1 MPRFEQIFYSDHQ
14 GDPSDSKTCILIHG
28 AGGNSLYWPPEIRR
42 LAGYRMLAL
51 DLPGHGKSGGYGC
64 QSIRD
69 YAKCVT
75 DWMLG
80 IGAPRAYV
88 AGHSMGGAIAI
99 AMALQFPQQVRGL
112 VLVGCG
118 NKLSVAPWLLEA
130 TASAV
135 KFKTAVEKIVQW
147 SFYPE
152 TPVRLKKLATQRML
166 ESRPSGLHSDLI
178 ACDRF
183 ETGDQLRS
191 INCPALV
198 IHGEDDKMIPI
209 AQARFLAASIPNA
222 RLEIVP
228 KAGHMVMLE
237 NPKVVSDKITE
248 FFAAISS

>member
-1 MPRFEQIFYSDHQ
+1 
-14 GDPSDSKTCILIHG
+14 
-28 AGGNSLYWPPEIRR
+28 
-42 LAGYRMLAL
+42 
-51 DLPGHGKSGGYGC
+51 
-64 QSIRD
+64 
-69 YAKCVT
+69 
-75 DWMLG
+75 
-80 IGAPRAYV
+80 
-88 AGHSMGGAIAI
+88 
-99 AMALQFPQQVRGL
+99 
-112 VLVGCG
+112 
-118 NKLSVAPWLLEA
+118 
-130 TASAV
+130 
-135 KFKTAVEKIVQW
+135 
-147 SFYPE
+147 
-152 TPVRLKKLATQRML
+152 VRLKKLATQRML